1 MQCTKWV
8 PVQDI
13 ERAYNSNPYHNNIH
27 AADVTQ
33 TLGCFLANDDFAQKL
48 TDLEVAAMIFATCIH
63 DVGHP
68 GRCLPHVPLLCLAT
82 SLAVWIAAVAHSD
95 VRYLKVFVAARYIVQ
110 DVIVAD
116 MRAIKLCH
124 VDCRRVSDCKLRSIH
139 CSSVM
144 TRSCPACN

>member
-1 MQCTKWV
+1 MQCTTWV

-68 GRCLPHVPLLCLAT
+68 GQCLPHVCYSCVLPSHSLFGLQLWPTEVLAT
-82 SLAVWIAAVAHSD
+82 FRCLLLHDALSW
-95 VRYLKVFVAARYIVQ
+95 Y
-110 DVIVAD
+110 
-116 MRAIKLCH
+116 
-124 VDCRRVSDCKLRSIH
+124 
-139 CSSVM
+139 SVM
-144 TRSCPACN
+144 

>member
-68 GRCLPHVPLLCLAT
+68 GQSLPYVPLLCLAI
-82 SLAVWIAAVAHSD
+82 SLTVWIEPAAHRDAC
-95 VRYLKVFVAARYIVQ
+95 YLKVFIAA
-110 DVIVAD
+110 
-116 MRAIKLCH
+116 
-124 VDCRRVSDCKLRSIH
+124 
-139 CSSVM
+139 
-144 TRSCPACN
+144 